1 MTRFLVE
8 RAGQSL
14 AVLLVM
20 SFVIYGLIG
29 LMPGDPVDLM
39 ISADPRMTPAYA
51 ARLKALYGLD
61 RPLIGRYWTW
71 LQAALSGE
79 FGYSRLFAK
88 PALQALWPAAASTAL
103 LVGTSFA
110 LALAIALPAGVWI
123 ARRPGGRA
131 DRWVNLFCFA
141 GISLPP
147 FWLAILLI
155 LLFAVTL
162 GWLPAGGVP
171 TGAKAGLGDHLRHM
185 ALPVATLVLL
195 QVGGYLRFMRAAMI
209 ETLRQDYIRTAEAK
223 GLKPRRVLLRH
234 ALPNALIPVVTVVAL
249 GFGGLFSG
257 ALITETMFAWPG
269 MGKLIFD
276 SIMGHDVNL
285 ALAALLFA
293 TLLTLLGNLMAD
305 LAYAWLDPRIV
316 YSELK
321 P

>member
-1 MTRFLVE
+1 MTRFLAD

-39 ISADPRMTPAYA
+39 ISADPRMIPADA

-61 RPLIGRYWTW
+61 RPLVARYWAW
-71 LQAALSGE
+71 LQAALAGE

-88 PALQALWPAAASTAL
+88 PALAALWPAVVSTAV

-110 LALAIALPAGVWI
+110 LALAVALPAGVWI

-131 DRWVNLFCFA
+131 DRAVNLLCFA
-141 GISLPP
+141 GISVPP

-155 LLFAVTL
+155 LLFAVKL
-162 GWLPAGGVP
+162 GVLPAGGVP
-171 TGAKAGLGDHLRHM
+171 TGTGAGVADYARHM
-185 ALPVATLVLL
+185 ALPVLTLVLL

-209 ETLRQDYIRTAEAK
+209 EVLRQDYVRTAEAK
-223 GLKPRRVLLRH
+223 GLGPGRVLLRH

-276 SIMGHDVNL
+276 SIMGNDFNL

-293 TLLTLLGNLMAD
+293 TLLTLLGNLLAD

-316 YSELK
+316 FRELR